1 MARSNSKL
9 SAEQKQELK
18 IFKEDYDGEFEFI
31 QSESWG
37 FTLLLIKGDLDYKVS
52 ASYQSY
58 DELKFRKKVGQYWA
72 LDRMMYHNNGSRC
85 INQYIFDTYYRN
97 NNAAIAKLARRLVFK
112 R

>member
-1 MARSNSKL
+1 MSYSNSKL
-9 SAEQKQELK
+9 TPEQKEELRE
-18 IFKEDYDGEFEFI
+18 FKNQHDGEFEFI

-52 ASYQSY
+52 ASCQSY

-72 LDRMMYHNNGSRC
+72 LDRMYHKGSRY

-97 NNAAIAKLARRLVFK
+97 NNAAMAKLAEKLVFK